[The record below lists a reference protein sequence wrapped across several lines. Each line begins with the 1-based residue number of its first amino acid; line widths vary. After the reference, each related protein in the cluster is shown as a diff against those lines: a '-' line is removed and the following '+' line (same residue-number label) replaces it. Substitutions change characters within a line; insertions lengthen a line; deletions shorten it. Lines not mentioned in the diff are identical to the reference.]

1 MFAAV
6 YLFVLLWCL
15 QTSAAEA
22 ELAKPQNLTMIA
34 MNTQYALSWA
44 CDQSAA
50 ADHTVTFTTQYLA
63 KFKLLRRKKDW
74 TTVCVGTPH
83 TRCDLTASN
92 LHYLGIYVF
101 RVRADAG
108 KDHSDW
114 AETEF
119 CPDKEAAVGPP
130 SKVDLAP
137 AGSLLDVSISDP
149 LTSTN
154 GSMRE
159 IIKKMYYRIIYWERS
174 VDAQGLRTKVVNT
187 SVNLV
192 TLPELEVWTWYCV
205 SVQSRYD
212 YYNKSSNFTSPH
224 CMQTEGTV
232 PWWQI
237 LLYFLASLVICFMLV
252 VLTLY
257 GSFRCYSTLKATLY
271 PSIQLP
277 THIQE
282 YLCDSSPGSD
292 MPRLLTPDSEVEL
305 TCDKLSIC
313 TEAVLLEIHDPPAS
327 EELPSELELD
337 SSGRHSRQDS
347 GGSGDSGVYST
358 EGGSGLRQPGSAQSS
373 GGMGDSWQGRVDL
386 EQVKMRDMAPEVK
399 GQRLIADEGVVD
411 MCV

>member
-6 YLFVLLWCL
+6 YLFVLWCL

-22 ELAKPQNLTMIA
+22 ELAKPQNLTMIT
-34 MNTQYALSWA
+34 MNTRYALSWA
-44 CDQSAA
+44 RDRSAGA
-50 ADHTVTFTTQYLA
+50 GHTVTFTTQYLA
-63 KFKLLRRKKDW
+63 KFKLLRKRRDW
-74 TTVCVGTPH
+74 TTVCTGTPH
-83 TRCDLTASN
+83 TGCDLTALN

-108 KDHSDW
+108 GDHSDW
-114 AETEF
+114 VETEF
-119 CPDKEAAVGPP
+119 CPDKEAALGPP

-154 GSMRE
+154 GSMKE
-159 IIKKMYYRIIYWERS
+159 MLKKMYYRIIYWERS
-174 VDAQGLRTKVVNT
+174 VDAQGLRAKVVNT
-187 SVNLV
+187 GMNLV
-192 TLPELEVWTWYCV
+192 TLPELKAWTWYCV

-212 YYNKSSNFTSPH
+212 YYNKSSSFTSPH
-224 CMQTEGTV
+224 CMQTEGAL
-232 PWWQI
+232 PWWHV
-237 LLYFLASLVICFMLV
+237 LLYFLGSLVICFVLV
-252 VLTLY
+252 VLSLY

-277 THIQE
+277 THIQQ
-282 YLCDSSPGSD
+282 YLYDSSPGSD
-292 MPRLLTPDSEVEL
+292 MPRLLTPDSEAEL
-305 TCDKLSIC
+305 ICDKLSIC
-313 TEAVLLEIHDPPAS
+313 PEAVLLEIHDPPAS
-327 EELPSELELD
+327 EELPSERELD

-373 GGMGDSWQGRVDL
+373 GGLEDSWQGRADP
-386 EQVKMRDMAPEVK
+386 ERVKMRDMAPVEVK
-399 GQRLIADEGVVD
+399 GQRPVADEGVVD